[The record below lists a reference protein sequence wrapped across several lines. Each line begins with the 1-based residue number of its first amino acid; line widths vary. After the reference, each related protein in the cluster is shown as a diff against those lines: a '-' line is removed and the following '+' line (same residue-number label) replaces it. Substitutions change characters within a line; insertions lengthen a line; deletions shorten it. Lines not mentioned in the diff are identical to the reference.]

1 MHENPQYGAINV
13 FIDHKHIMNYS
24 ACFCDYQYAETSRC
38 REDIHGMNFFRGSYV
53 INRNHIN
60 KLCPPIPIIN
70 QNFEFIYTSTLEIKD
85 INNLQHH
92 TILNK
97 HYDYHCDDKRP
108 YLFYMSGFHM
118 SKIRQNGGFFD
129 NTFYLK
135 YYPCLQWLNETMD
148 QFYSQCGYWKAFII
162 IISGGTTQRRDK
174 DNQYRHQRRENQQ
187 FVTNKYKSLFRRW
200 YPNIIYVDFMKL
212 TSAGDYSDGVHYY
225 TSTNLQMV
233 NVVLQLAYLA
243 MKEQRILYQVN

>member
-1 MHENPQYGAINV
+1 MSLFVLYGW
-13 FIDHKHIMNYS
+13 FPFD
-24 ACFCDYQYAETSRC
+24 
-38 REDIHGMNFFRGSYV
+38 
-53 INRNHIN
+53 
-60 KLCPPIPIIN
+60 
-70 QNFEFIYTSTLEIKD
+70 
-85 INNLQHH
+85 
-92 TILNK
+92 
-97 HYDYHCDDKRP
+97 
-108 YLFYMSGFHM
+108 
-118 SKIRQNGGFFD
+118 KIRQYGRYFD
-129 NTFYLK
+129 DTFYLK
-135 YYPCLQWLNETMD
+135 YYPGLLWLNETMD

-174 DNQYRHQRRENQQ
+174 DNKYRHQRRENQQ

-243 MKEQRILYQVN
+243 MTEQCVLYQVNYMNIKYLFHNLFFFVLSNKYYCFITVKFR